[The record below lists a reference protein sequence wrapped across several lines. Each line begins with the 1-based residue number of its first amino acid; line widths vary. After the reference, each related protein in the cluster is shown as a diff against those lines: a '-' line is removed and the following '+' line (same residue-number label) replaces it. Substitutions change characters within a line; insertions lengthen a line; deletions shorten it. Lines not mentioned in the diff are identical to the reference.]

1 MIELEQLRQLVAI
14 ADFHTISAAADALHL
29 SQPALTR
36 SMQRLEHE
44 LEVELFHRRRNRLG
58 LNQTGE
64 TAVGFARILLKDA
77 DTYVDQIRAYAS
89 RLSTISIG
97 SSTPAPMW
105 DLAAKLGNLFPG
117 FTVTMENKDE
127 TSLKEGLMDG
137 RYQFIIVKEV
147 PDNTNIL
154 SHPWIEERLAIEVP
168 KTHPLASLD
177 HITFSDLSAYP
188 ALGLREPSIWWD
200 LLESFGIH
208 LIFQE
213 DPSILN
219 DLKRS
224 SNLVSVS
231 SDLACKWIEPPP
243 WRVVIPISDP
253 SAVTSFYICTLKNNS
268 ERFVK
273 LFPMEKTA
281 V

>member
-97 SSTPAPMW
+97 SSPFLYVPS
-105 DLAAKLGNLFPG
+105 LLS
-117 FTVTMENKDE
+117 TVTPGQFPTCAVLPVKALNNVVFPEF
-127 TSLKEGLMDG
+127 GLPAKAN
-137 RYQFIIVKEV
+137 F
-147 PDNTNIL
+147 NI
-154 SHPWIEERLAIEVP
+154 SHL
-168 KTHPLASLD
+168 T
-177 HITFSDLSAYP
+177 
-188 ALGLREPSIWWD
+188 
-200 LLESFGIH
+200 
-208 LIFQE
+208 
-213 DPSILN
+213 
-219 DLKRS
+219 
-224 SNLVSVS
+224 
-231 SDLACKWIEPPP
+231 
-243 WRVVIPISDP
+243 
-253 SAVTSFYICTLKNNS
+253 
-268 ERFVK
+268 
-273 LFPMEKTA
+273 
-281 V
+281 